1 MNNIIINLL
10 LRANLVRG
18 FEGILNFMRV
28 CLFFMHNDFIIIT
41 PTDTDC
47 LWWESFQARQL
58 WWEGG
63 AAASTGRTSQIQ
75 GRSGRTTMRRRRC
88 LRVRAIRRVWTRLG
102 WGAWL
107 FANWL
112 RGAKLFGCR
121 PAGRSPPPRSTP
133 CPRKIIAADDS
144 VRMVTRK
151 RMRAPPSPRR
161 DQGQISGN
169 RRGRRSAEK
178 GLRLGNLGR
187 GTVGRGG
194 GLLEC
199 TGFPAGR
206 KGPTAGFSH
215 LLSN

>member
-112 RGAKLFGCR
+112 RGANSQAEVIQVQACWKE
-121 PAGRSPPPRSTP
+121 PA
-133 CPRKIIAADDS
+133 AAPN
-144 VRMVTRK
+144 TLP
-151 RMRAPPSPRR
+151 A
-161 DQGQISGN
+161 QN
-169 RRGRRSAEK
+169 RGRRRCAHGNTEADAGTAESPPRPRTNKWQPTWEEVGGK
-178 GLRLGNLGR
+178 GAEAWKLGSRNCG
-187 GTVGRGG
+187 
-194 GLLEC
+194 
-199 TGFPAGR
+199 
-206 KGPTAGFSH
+206 
-215 LLSN
+215 

>member
-75 GRSGRTTMRRRRC
+75 GRIGRLTTRRRRC
-88 LRVRAIRRVWTRLG
+88 LRARALRRVWTRLG
-102 WGAWL
+102 WGEWL
-107 FANWL
+107 IANWL
-112 RGAKLFGCR
+112 HEANSQ
-121 PAGRSPPPRSTP
+121 AE
-133 CPRKIIAADDS
+133 
-144 VRMVTRK
+144 V
-151 RMRAPPSPRR
+151 
-161 DQGQISGN
+161 ISG
-169 RRGRRSAEK
+169 ADP
-178 GLRLGNLGR
+178 LGR
-187 GTVGRGG
+187 ARRRVQH
-194 GLLEC
+194 
-199 TGFPAGR
+199 PAR
-206 KGPTAGFSH
+206 AQSRPVAVCAW
-215 LLSN
+215 

>member
-112 RGAKLFGCR
+112 RGANSQAEVIQVQACWNG
-121 PAGRSPPPRSTP
+121 PA
-133 CPRKIIAADDS
+133 AALN
-144 VRMVTRK
+144 TLP
-151 RMRAPPSPRR
+151 A
-161 DQGQISGN
+161 QN
-169 RRGRRSAEK
+169 RGRRQCAHGSTEADAGTAESPPRPRTNKWQPTWEEVGGKK
-178 GLRLGNLGR
+178 G
-187 GTVGRGG
+187 
-194 GLLEC
+194 
-199 TGFPAGR
+199 
-206 KGPTAGFSH
+206 
-215 LLSN
+215 

>member
-41 PTDTDC
+41 PTETDC
-47 LWWESFQARQL
+47 LWWESFRARQL

-88 LRVRAIRRVWTRLG
+88 LRVRAIRRVWTGLG

-112 RGAKLFGCR
+112 REANSQAEVIQVQACWKEPAAALNTLRAQNRGRRQGADGSTE
-121 PAGRSPPPRSTP
+121 ADADTAEPPPR
-133 CPRKIIAADDS
+133 PRTNKWQP
-144 VRMVTRK
+144 TW
-151 RMRAPPSPRR
+151 
-161 DQGQISGN
+161 
-169 RRGRRSAEK
+169 AEV
-178 GLRLGNLGR
+178 GEEN
-187 GTVGRGG
+187 GTVRPTVAVDYYSS
-194 GLLEC
+194 
-199 TGFPAGR
+199 TGFLQVGA
-206 KGPTAGFSH
+206 KGATAGLSL